1 MRCLDPDIDGVA
13 RTRGSVTRRR
23 AASLGFALLAWL
35 AIAGPADAASRGNR
49 QMAAPSDAVA
59 RRMVKIALI
68 TFNNAVKTG
77 NFTVLRLRTAKRFRA
92 SFSAVKLRRRF
103 AAFSKRRI
111 DLSPIVSLGVIWA
124 ARPAVGKKGRLR
136 LRGYFRTVPK
146 IVRFDFRYAFEGGAW
161 MLTHIAIRVTDPP
174 AK

>member
-1 MRCLDPDIDGVA
+1 MTIRWM
-13 RTRGSVTRRR
+13 
-23 AASLGFALLAWL
+23 ASIGYALLAWL
-35 AIAGPADAASRGNR
+35 AIAGHAEAASRGDH
-49 QMAAPSDAVA
+49 QVAAAASPAAPSDAVS

-77 NFTVLRLRTAKRFRA
+77 NFTVLRLRTAKRFKA

-103 AAFSKRRI
+103 ATFRKRRV
-111 DLSPIVSLGVIWA
+111 DLSPIVSLGVIWGK
-124 ARPAVGKKGRLR
+124 RPVVDGKGRLH

-146 IVRFDFRYAFEGGAW
+146 IVRFDFRYLFEGGAW

-174 AK
+174 TK

>member
-1 MRCLDPDIDGVA
+1 MIA
-13 RTRGSVTRRR
+13 RRT
-23 AASLGFALLAWL
+23 AALGIALLAWL
-35 AIAGPADAASRGNR
+35 AIAGQAEAASRGGHQLAAASR
-49 QMAAPSDAVA
+49 TPVAPSDAVA

-68 TFNNAVKTG
+68 TFNNAVRTG

-103 AAFSKRRI
+103 AVFKKRRI

-124 ARPAVGKKGRLR
+124 ARPAVGEKGRLH
-136 LRGYFRTVPK
+136 LRGHFRTVPK
-146 IVRFDFRYAFEGGAW
+146 IVRFEFRYLFEGGAW
-161 MLTHIAIRVTDPP
+161 MLTHIDVRVTDPP

>member
-1 MRCLDPDIDGVA
+1 MTIG
-13 RTRGSVTRRR
+13 RT
-23 AASLGFALLAWL
+23 ASIGFALLAWL
-35 AIAGPADAASRGNR
+35 VIAGHADAASRGDH
-49 QMAAPSDAVA
+49 QMAAAASPAAPSDAVS

-103 AAFSKRRI
+103 AAFLKRRI

-124 ARPAVGKKGRLR
+124 ARPAVGEKGRLR
-136 LRGYFRTVPK
+136 LRGHFGTVPK
-146 IVRFDFRYAFEGGAW
+146 IVRFDFRYASEGGAW

>member
-1 MRCLDPDIDGVA
+1 MR
-13 RTRGSVTRRR
+13 RRR
-23 AASLGFALLAWL
+23 AAALVVVPLAWL
-35 AIAGPADAASRGNR
+35 AIVFPADAASRGKPR
-49 QMAAPSDAVA
+49 MAAPSDAVA

-68 TFNNAVKTG
+68 TFNNAVETG

-103 AAFSKRRI
+103 AAFRKRRI

-124 ARPAVGKKGRLR
+124 GRPVVDNKGRLR
-136 LRGYFRTVPK
+136 LRGHFRTVPK
-146 IVRFDFRYAFEGGAW
+146 IVRFEFRYLFEGGAW
-161 MLTHIAIRVTDPP
+161 MLTHIAVRVTDPP